1 MKRILECL
9 LVAFL
14 ILSFCGI
21 TSVRADDLIPM
32 PQVRTERDV
41 NGYDYGMTIQQGSL
55 QEAFGIGKFYNN
67 PTQSMMTDW
76 SGNIV
81 SNESD
86 TWYNFQYSLFS
97 YEDNASQIF
106 FNCSGRMIPAMFVN
120 CGSFDMVT
128 TNVTRDSNNV
138 PIWTN
143 TVDLNDIPVAV
154 YGHTSLINI
163 VLKQHFYAD
172 WTTLTIKTDVFADLT
187 NLKLYTSEDNEA
199 PQGTPFSLS
208 FYYFIALWSS
218 HHTGDPNV
226 LILPSQITPTEIVFE
241 SGGSRSIADMSLA
254 DRYTE
259 MEGTSQVSDK
269 MAEASFNYY
278 FEGNSVQG
286 HCTCNQVF
294 NGLTYGKTTG
304 IQSDPTIHIQHPRL
318 SAMTQGLTFPILPVA
333 IGITIGAVVTVVVVR
348 YIKKK
353 RSKLAS

>member
-1 MKRILECL
+1 
-9 LVAFL
+9 
-14 ILSFCGI
+14 
-21 TSVRADDLIPM
+21 M